1 LLLGFNI
8 GGDRGKGVNEG
19 RCCLPFDEELLF
31 HVAVDGGES
40 GMEEPGIGLLFSDL
54 IGLDLSGLGNADLEM
69 LGGEGGGD
77 GVDVVDKKVGREQSS
92 GDSIN
97 SF

>member
-1 LLLGFNI
+1 
-8 GGDRGKGVNEG
+8 
-19 RCCLPFDEELLF
+19 
-31 HVAVDGGES
+31 
-40 GMEEPGIGLLFSDL
+40 MEEPGIGLLFSDL